1 MIDVL
6 RRLSPRSRH
15 ARPEVLSRY
24 LDGELERK
32 ECLTVEA
39 HLRGCSDCR
48 TLLESLRSA
57 VEGLR
62 SMRGTATNAI
72 ADSVIA
78 ALRKESPS
86 QDAMQVLSSS
96 SPRPPMLTVVPDRIA
111 DTVEP
116 TNPGPPASS
125 RRGPILRAVLAY
137 CLRRPQLRLTLP
149 LGLVVG
155 IALSLINKGYMIF
168 SGNVDVEMCAVCA
181 LDFVIPFVALN
192 VGLVLATRIAGRRR
206 FRA

>member
-1 MIDVL
+1 MIDL
-6 RRLSPRSRH
+6 LHRLSRRSGH

-24 LDGELERK
+24 LDGELAREER
-32 ECLTVEA
+32 LSVEA

-48 TLLESLRSA
+48 ELLESLGSA

-62 SMRGTATNAI
+62 SMRATATNRI

-78 ALRKESPS
+78 ALREESPAE
-86 QDAMQVLSSS
+86 DAIPVLSSG
-96 SPRPPMLTVVPDRIA
+96 SPRSPTLTVVPDRVA
-111 DTVEP
+111 DAVE
-116 TNPGPPASS
+116 TTSAGQSASS
-125 RRGPILRAVLAY
+125 PRARIPRAVLAY
-137 CLRRPQLRLTLP
+137 SLRRPQLRLTLP

-192 VGLVLATRIAGRRR
+192 AGLVLATRIAGRRR
-206 FRA
+206 L